1 MTFSCMIKDGNIG
14 KSLVN
19 LRNYDVVL
27 FDLDGTIAETEAIG
41 HLPAFNCAFSRHDM
55 DWVWSGDQ
63 YKDLLKVAG
72 GFERLKAHRAV
83 LESSGK
89 TKQYYNDAFLKQV
102 HQTKNEI
109 YARLIDTGIVQPRAG
124 FFELIKKIWN
134 LNRQWG
140 VVTTTSQSNWDSLWK
155 ASIESRIDLH
165 PKIIVCGEK
174 VKNKKPDPEAYLLA
188 ADQLKIHPTKCL
200 VIEDSDNGA
209 RAAHAAGMDFIGVRS
224 HFFADDEF
232 RHAKVIVPELKNI
245 EFELSNLY

>member
-89 TKQYYNDAFLKQV
+89 TKQHYNDAFLKQV

-124 FFELIKKIWN
+124 FFELIKKYGISIVSGG
-134 LNRQWG
+134 L
-140 VVTTTSQSNWDSLWK
+140 SQPPANQTGTVYGKLRLRVALICIQRSSFV
-155 ASIESRIDLH
+155 A
-165 PKIIVCGEK
+165 
-174 VKNKKPDPEAYLLA
+174 KK
-188 ADQLKIHPTKCL
+188 
-200 VIEDSDNGA
+200 
-209 RAAHAAGMDFIGVRS
+209 
-224 HFFADDEF
+224 
-232 RHAKVIVPELKNI
+232 
-245 EFELSNLY
+245 